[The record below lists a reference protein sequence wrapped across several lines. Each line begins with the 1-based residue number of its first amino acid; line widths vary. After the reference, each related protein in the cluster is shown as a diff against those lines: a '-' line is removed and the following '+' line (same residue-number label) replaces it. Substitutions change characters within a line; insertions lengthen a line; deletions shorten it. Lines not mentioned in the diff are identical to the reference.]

1 MYVSSTTT
9 NNLQTVRYV
18 TRDDL
23 DGPHQKT
30 LKEWQT
36 TYSEALGSL
45 KFTMELSHFVESNL
59 GFMAK

>member
-1 MYVSSTTT
+1 MFVNTY
-9 NNLQTVRYV
+9 LYMQIIGRYV

-36 TYSEALGSL
+36 TYSEALGDL
-45 KFTMELSHFVESNL
+45 KFTMASCHSFESQR
-59 GFMAK
+59 A